1 MDKELIF
8 SQLNDIYGGLLTEKQ
23 REALDLY
30 FSCDLSLSEIAE
42 IKNISKIAIRD
53 NIEKAKAHLVKYE
66 KALKVLDTRKRLKS
80 LLEEDLSVDEL
91 KGKIKE
97 ILGE

>member
-66 KALKVLDTRKRLKS
+66 NALKVLDTREKLKS

>member
-23 REALDLY
+23 RESLDLY

-53 NIEKAKAHLVKYE
+53 NIEKAKAHLLKYE
-66 KALKVLDTRKRLKS
+66 NTLKVLDTREKLKS